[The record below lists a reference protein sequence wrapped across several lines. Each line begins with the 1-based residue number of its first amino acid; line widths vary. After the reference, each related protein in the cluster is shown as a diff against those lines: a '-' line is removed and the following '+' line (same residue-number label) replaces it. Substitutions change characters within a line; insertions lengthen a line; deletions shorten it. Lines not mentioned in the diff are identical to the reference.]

1 MAGDYMISTG
11 SVGRLYP
18 SFDTADKAQVSKSNA
33 ESVGLGRIKGQE
45 LKPKGV
51 FSGRGF
57 HYTSWGT
64 NHSLGSLT
72 TTALKM
78 LTLSTPARWVGAK
91 IQGGHDSGARY
102 WAGAMV
108 KGLANITSAV
118 AGFVGGTISWGEAVV
133 SNLGGAALRLLSGQP
148 SKISFLNKG
157 KQQDV
162 PPDLAQKLLPRAL
175 MASKAYRDTGGFEM
189 PPDFKPSY
197 DKSIIPPSLLSKEQ
211 GGTGKMGLMK
221 FEQGRLTGDSWSAM
235 KVGVFTGP
243 NDEIYLAFAGTEPG
257 NRPGSLKSDL
267 VQGLGIKDTAYHDA
281 VKIVKAFKDTYP
293 NREIQLIGHSLGG
306 GLATYAGIKNDVP
319 VTAFNSAG
327 LSLALRN
334 DLGADAIDRAQ
345 VNHFNTTNDPLSQKV
360 EGRRFG
366 ILPTSQVGDRY
377 LIPESGGHGILE
389 VFEGLKSTA
398 QLPDYAKPRQANS
411 ME

>member
-1 MAGDYMISTG
+1 MPADFPISARTG
-11 SVGRLYP
+11 SLYP
-18 SFDTADKAQVSKSNA
+18 ALSEPLPYQSA
-33 ESVGLGRIKGQE
+33 SVQPSEGQGLTRIQGQQA
-45 LKPKGV
+45 KPKGV
-51 FSGRGF
+51 FEARGF

-64 NHSLGSLT
+64 NHSLGTLT
-72 TTALKM
+72 TTTLKM

-118 AGFVGGTISWGEAVV
+118 AGLVGGTVSLGESVV

-148 SKISFLNKG
+148 SQISFFTKG
-157 KQQDV
+157 KQQHI
-162 PPDLAQKLLPRAL
+162 PQELAQKVLPHVL
-175 MASKAYRDTGGFEM
+175 MAARAYDDADAFEM
-189 PPDFKPSY
+189 PSSY
-197 DKSIIPPSLLSKEQ
+197 QRVSDKSLIPPSLLSKEQ
-211 GGTGKMGLMK
+211 GGTGTMGLMK
-221 FEQGRLTGDSWSAM
+221 LEQGRLISDSWSAVR
-235 KVGVFTGP
+235 VGVFTGP
-243 NDEIYLAFAGTEPG
+243 QSEIYLSFAGTEPG

-281 VKIVKAFKDTYP
+281 VKIVKAFKDAHP
-293 NREIQLIGHSLGG
+293 GREIHLLGHSLGG
-306 GLATYAGIKNDVP
+306 GLATYAGIKNNVP

-334 DLGADAIDRAQ
+334 DLGADALNQAL
-345 VNHFNTTNDPLSQKV
+345 VNNVNTSNDPLSQKL

-377 LIPESGGHGILE
+377 KIPNSGGHGILE
-389 VFEGLKSTA
+389 VFEGLKHAA
-398 QLPDYAKPRQANS
+398 QLPVYPKERQTNA
-411 ME
+411 MV